1 MHIQFYGIYGIEN
14 IKTINKHRL
23 ELEELDEKAIPGHDS
38 FKDYDRMK
46 KILDEIHSNYE
57 EPWIYADYY
66 STEPEYFVT
75 KKHVNWFVEN
85 KCCWREKQYRLD
97 RYYKIHL
104 HMMMEPAYMVIVVL
118 KQVIYI
124 EGHNELQIM
133 VMGKT
138 DQQEI
143 WQQPPQGF
151 DPPIPPIGFKRISEN
166 DEEFKDAYIVVR
178 KEVEKE
184 L

>member
-23 ELEELDEKAIPGHDS
+23 ELEELHEKLGIDHDS

-46 KILDEIHSNYE
+46 KILDEIHNNYE
-57 EPWIYADYY
+57 EPFIYADYH
-66 STEPEYFVT
+66 STEPEYFAT

-85 KCCWREKQYRLD
+85 KCNWKDKQYRLD

-104 HMMMEPAYMVIVVL
+104 DMAPWPAYMVIVVL
-118 KQVIYI
+118 KQVMYI
-124 EGHNELQIM
+124 DDPLPMKMMKLKNFDVVQKEMPDNTKFPSM
-133 VMGKT
+133 
-138 DQQEI
+138 DS
-143 WQQPPQGF
+143 GF
-151 DPPIPPIGFKRISEN
+151 DVINER
-166 DEEFKDAYIVVR
+166 DDEFKDAYIVVR
-178 KEVEKE
+178 KGVTK